1 MKSKNFIYSLLLF
14 GGMATAFSSCGDD
27 ITIEPEP
34 TQAEIN
40 IQKLETFK
48 VANYRF
54 HSASMNLNGSGLNPA
69 MTNSYSIEYPYIVV
83 ELYYS
88 TYRFNMNQLIAFN
101 LNSDMSSLSLYFP

>member
-1 MKSKNFIYSLLLF
+1 MSL
-14 GGMATAFSSCGDD
+14 SSCGDD

-48 VANYRF
+48 VTNYRF